1 VLVRLFAVTKYLKK
15 QVKNILEWG
24 RGGREGTV
32 SEVSVH
38 PGREAHLMATRKQ
51 KERILALAD
60 FLHLPLLLHLGLQP
74 TGWCHPHSRWV
85 FLP

>member
-38 PGREAHLMATRKQ
+38 PGREDVVEKRSS
-51 KERILALAD
+51 
-60 FLHLPLLLHLGLQP
+60 PYGN
-74 TGWCHPHSRWV
+74 
-85 FLP
+85 